1 MIDDQIFRPF
11 LSFLQLFEETAKI
24 KNGEGKQK

>member
-1 MIDDQIFRPF
+1 MIRFSGYSF
-11 LSFLQLFEETAKI
+11 FLQLFEETAKI